1 MLLNPGTLYVV
12 ATPIGNLE
20 DVTYRAVRVLGGV
33 DLIAAEDTRRAA
45 KLLAR
50 YALTTPRT
58 SLHEH
63 NEARKT
69 DGLLARLER
78 GETIALVSDAGTPL
92 VSDPGARLV
101 RAARERGLRV
111 EALPGPSAV
120 LAALVSSGLGGGP
133 FTFAG
138 FPPFRS
144 HARARW
150 FAALAREP
158 RPFVFFEAPH
168 RIDASLRDLHA
179 AAGERTIA
187 VCRELTKLHEE
198 SLVGPVGDVRERLG
212 KPRGEF
218 TVVVE
223 ASPEAAPQGS
233 ARGAPAAGAAT
244 SGARATT
251 ATPGAGTPEAAGGA
265 ETATPGGEA
274 GTSDALAHAVG
285 RLLEQGVSRTAAVR
299 AVAARF
305 GVPRRE
311 VYQAGLRAH
320 APSRDGAEPRS
331 GDLTDAPPSGDGA
344 EPRSGDGAEPRS
356 DDLTDAPPSDDGAEP
371 RSGDRAEPRSGDL
384 TDAPRS
390 GDLTDAPRGGGD

>member
-1 MLLNPGTLYVV
+1 MLPRPGTLYVV

-20 DVTYRAVRVLGGV
+20 DVTYRAIRVLGSV
-33 DLIAAEDTRRAA
+33 DLIAAEDTRRVA

-50 YALTTPRT
+50 YAVTTPRT

-63 NEARKT
+63 NEPQKT
-69 DGLLARLER
+69 ERLLARLAG

-111 EALPGPSAV
+111 EAVPGPSAV
-120 LAALVSSGLGGGP
+120 LAALVSSGLAGGS
-133 FTFAG
+133 FTFGG

-144 HARARW
+144 HARIRW

-168 RIDASLRDLHA
+168 RVRASLRDLHA
-179 AAGERTIA
+179 AAGDRTIA

-198 SLVGPVGDVRERLG
+198 SLVGTVSEVRERLT

-223 ASPEAAPQGS
+223 TAPEAAAHRAGTGDDRVGTQAATAGTQ
-233 ARGAPAAGAAT
+233 AAPAGTDDGRVGAEA
-244 SGARATT
+244 AR
-251 ATPGAGTPEAAGGA
+251 AGTPAAPPPA
-265 ETATPGGEA
+265 PDAPA
-274 GTSDALAHAVG
+274 LSDEVG
-285 RLLEQGVSRTAAVR
+285 RLLAQGVSRTAAVR

-311 VYQAGLRAH
+311 VYQAGLRA
-320 APSRDGAEPRS
+320 ANPGREVGPAVE
-331 GDLTDAPPSGDGA
+331 
-344 EPRSGDGAEPRS
+344 RS
-356 DDLTDAPPSDDGAEP
+356 DGE
-371 RSGDRAEPRSGDL
+371 RSASRKRRCG
-384 TDAPRS
+384 
-390 GDLTDAPRGGGD
+390 DAPRGGD

>member
-63 NEARKT
+63 NEAQKT

-223 ASPEAAPQGS
+223 APREAAPQG
-233 ARGAPAAGAAT
+233 APAARAAT
-244 SGARATT
+244 SRARART
-251 ATPGAGTPEAAGGA
+251 ATPAAGTPGAAGGA

-299 AVAARF
+299 AVAARL

-320 APSRDGAEPRS
+320 APS
-331 GDLTDAPPSGDGA
+331 GDGA
-344 EPRSGDGAEPRS
+344 
-356 DDLTDAPPSDDGAEP
+356 PPPKRRD
-371 RSGDRAEPRSGDL
+371 
-384 TDAPRS
+384 
-390 GDLTDAPRGGGD
+390 

>member
-1 MLLNPGTLYVV
+1 VLLRPGTLYVV

-20 DVTYRAVRVLGGV
+20 DVTYRAIHVLGNV

-50 YALTTPRT
+50 YAVTTPRT

-63 NEARKT
+63 NEAQKT
-69 DGLLARLER
+69 DRLLVRLER

-101 RAARERGLRV
+101 RAVRERGLRV

-120 LAALVSSGLGGGP
+120 LAALVSSGLAGGS

-144 HARARW
+144 QARTRW

-198 SLVGPVGDVRERLG
+198 SLVGPVRDVRSRLS

-223 ASPEAAPQGS
+223 AAPGAAP
-233 ARGAPAAGAAT
+233 RPAGAADAQA
-244 SGARATT
+244 GAPDAQ
-251 ATPGAGTPEAAGGA
+251 AGAAAA
-265 ETATPGGEA
+265 P
-274 GTSDALAHAVG
+274 ALSEEVG
-285 RLLEQGVSRTAAVR
+285 RLLAQGVSRTAAVR

-305 GVPRRE
+305 GLPRRE
-311 VYQAGLRAH
+311 VYQAGLA
-320 APSRDGAEPRS
+320 
-331 GDLTDAPPSGDGA
+331 APP
-344 EPRSGDGAEPRS
+344 
-356 DDLTDAPPSDDGAEP
+356 
-371 RSGDRAEPRSGDL
+371 RA
-384 TDAPRS
+384 TQ
-390 GDLTDAPRGGGD
+390 APRGGD

>member
-20 DVTYRAVRVLGGV
+20 DVTYRAVRVLGSV
-33 DLIAAEDTRRAA
+33 DLIAAEDTRRAG

-50 YALTTPRT
+50 YGVATPRT

-63 NEARKT
+63 NEAQKT
-69 DGLLARLER
+69 DRLLERLAR

-101 RAARERGLRV
+101 REAHGRGLRV
-111 EALPGPSAV
+111 EALPGPSAL
-120 LAALVSSGLGGGP
+120 LAALVSSGLAAAS

-144 HARARW
+144 HARTRW

-168 RIDASLRDLHA
+168 RIEASLRDLHA

-187 VCRELTKLHEE
+187 VCRELTKLHEQ
-198 SLVGPVGDVRERLG
+198 SLVGPVGDVRGRLT

-223 ASPEAAPQGS
+223 AAPEAGPQR
-233 ARGAPAAGAAT
+233 AAAAEPAAAPERAGEQAA
-244 SGARATT
+244 
-251 ATPGAGTPEAAGGA
+251 AALTD
-265 ETATPGGEA
+265 E
-274 GTSDALAHAVG
+274 VG

-305 GVPRRE
+305 RVPRRE
-311 VYQAGLRAH
+311 VYQAGLRA
-320 APSRDGAEPRS
+320 
-331 GDLTDAPPSGDGA
+331 
-344 EPRSGDGAEPRS
+344 
-356 DDLTDAPPSDDGAEP
+356 
-371 RSGDRAEPRSGDL
+371 DR
-384 TDAPRS
+384 T
-390 GDLTDAPRGGGD
+390 APRGGD

>member
-1 MLLNPGTLYVV
+1 MQLRPGTLYVV

-20 DVTYRAVRVLGGV
+20 DVTYRAIRVLGGV

-50 YALTTPRT
+50 YEVATPRT

-63 NEARKT
+63 NEAQKT
-69 DGLLARLER
+69 ERLLARLEG

-120 LAALVSSGLGGGP
+120 LAALVGSGLAGGS
-133 FTFAG
+133 FTFGG
-138 FPPFRS
+138 FPPHRP
-144 HARARW
+144 HARTRW
-150 FAALAREP
+150 FAALACEP

-179 AAGERTIA
+179 AAGDRTVA

-198 SLVGPVGDVRERLG
+198 SLVGPVGDVRARLA

-223 ASPEAAPQGS
+223 AAPGS
-233 ARGAPAAGAAT
+233 APRPARAAGAPAGTPDAPATDAAPAAAPAAT
-244 SGARATT
+244 
-251 ATPGAGTPEAAGGA
+251 PAAPA
-265 ETATPGGEA
+265 L
-274 GTSDALAHAVG
+274 SDEVG
-285 RLLEQGVSRTAAVR
+285 RLLAQGVSRTAAVR

-311 VYQAGLRAH
+311 VYRAGLQA
-320 APSRDGAEPRS
+320 ATPRS
-331 GDLTDAPPSGDGA
+331 TA
-344 EPRSGDGAEPRS
+344 
-356 DDLTDAPPSDDGAEP
+356 
-371 RSGDRAEPRSGDL
+371 
-384 TDAPRS
+384 
-390 GDLTDAPRGGGD
+390 APRGGD

>member
-1 MLLNPGTLYVV
+1 MLLRPGTLYVV

-20 DVTYRAVRVLGGV
+20 DVTYRAIRVLGSV
-33 DLIAAEDTRRAA
+33 DLIAAEDTRHVA

-50 YALTTPRT
+50 YDVATPRT

-69 DGLLARLER
+69 DRLLARLER
-78 GETIALVSDAGTPL
+78 GETIGLVSDAGTPL

-101 RAARERGLRV
+101 RAARDRGLRV

-120 LAALVSSGLGGGP
+120 LAALVSSGLAGAS

-144 HARARW
+144 HARTRW

-179 AAGERTIA
+179 AAGDRTIA
-187 VCRELTKLHEE
+187 VCRELTKIHEE
-198 SLVGPVGDVRERLG
+198 SLVGPVADVRSRLT

-223 ASPEAAPQGS
+223 AAPDAATERAGTVDAPAGTVD
-233 ARGAPAAGAAT
+233 APAGTPAAPAATPAAP
-244 SGARATT
+244 AL
-251 ATPGAGTPEAAGGA
+251 
-265 ETATPGGEA
+265 
-274 GTSDALAHAVG
+274 SDEVG
-285 RLLEQGVSRTAAVR
+285 RLLAQGVSRTAAVR

-311 VYQAGLRAH
+311 VYQAGLRA
-320 APSRDGAEPRS
+320 E
-331 GDLTDAPPSGDGA
+331 
-344 EPRSGDGAEPRS
+344 
-356 DDLTDAPPSDDGAEP
+356 
-371 RSGDRAEPRSGDL
+371 
-384 TDAPRS
+384 
-390 GDLTDAPRGGGD
+390 RGGD

>member
-20 DVTYRAVRVLGGV
+20 DVTYRAVRVLGSV
-33 DLIAAEDTRRAA
+33 DLIAAEDTRHAA

-50 YALTTPRT
+50 YEVTTPRT

-63 NEARKT
+63 NEAEKT
-69 DGLLARLER
+69 GRLLARLAR

-111 EALPGPSAV
+111 EAVPGPSAV
-120 LAALVSSGLGGGP
+120 LAALVSSGLAGGP
-133 FTFAG
+133 FTFGG

-144 HARARW
+144 SARTRW
-150 FAALAREP
+150 FAGLAREP

-168 RIDASLRDLHA
+168 RIAASLRDLEA
-179 AAGERTIA
+179 AAGDRHVA

-198 SLVGPVGDVRERLG
+198 ILAGPVSDVRTRLTSR
-212 KPRGEF
+212 PRGEF

-223 ASPEAAPQGS
+223 AAPEVERERAATADGAAAP
-233 ARGAPAAGAAT
+233 
-244 SGARATT
+244 
-251 ATPGAGTPEAAGGA
+251 
-265 ETATPGGEA
+265 
-274 GTSDALAHAVG
+274 ALTDEVG
-285 RLLEQGVSRTAAVR
+285 RLLEQGVTRTAAVR

-311 VYQAGLRAH
+311 VYQAGLRA
-320 APSRDGAEPRS
+320 DG
-331 GDLTDAPPSGDGA
+331 T
-344 EPRSGDGAEPRS
+344 
-356 DDLTDAPPSDDGAEP
+356 
-371 RSGDRAEPRSGDL
+371 
-384 TDAPRS
+384 
-390 GDLTDAPRGGGD
+390 APRGGD

>member
-1 MLLNPGTLYVV
+1 MLSRPGTLYVV

-20 DVTYRAVRVLGGV
+20 DVTYRAIRVLGGV
-33 DLIAAEDTRRAA
+33 DLIAAEDTRHVA

-50 YALTTPRT
+50 YEVVTPRT

-63 NEARKT
+63 NEAQKT
-69 DGLLARLER
+69 GRLLARLER

-111 EALPGPSAV
+111 EAVPGPSAV
-120 LAALVSSGLGGGP
+120 LAALVSSGLAGGS
-133 FTFAG
+133 FTFGG

-144 HARARW
+144 HARTRW

-168 RIDASLRDLHA
+168 RIGASLRDLHA
-179 AAGERTIA
+179 AAGDRTIA

-198 SLVGPVGDVRERLG
+198 SLVGTVSDVRARLT

-223 ASPEAAPQGS
+223 AASDAVPHRAGTDEDRVGAAAAP
-233 ARGAPAAGAAT
+233 
-244 SGARATT
+244 
-251 ATPGAGTPEAAGGA
+251 AGTPAAPA
-265 ETATPGGEA
+265 RAPDA
-274 GTSDALAHAVG
+274 PALSDEVG
-285 RLLEQGVSRTAAVR
+285 RLLAQGVSRTAAVR

-311 VYQAGLRAH
+311 VYQAGLQAARPRA
-320 APSRDGAEPRS
+320 P
-331 GDLTDAPPSGDGA
+331 
-344 EPRSGDGAEPRS
+344 
-356 DDLTDAPPSDDGAEP
+356 
-371 RSGDRAEPRSGDL
+371 
-384 TDAPRS
+384 
-390 GDLTDAPRGGGD
+390 DAPRGGD

>member
-50 YALTTPRT
+50 YEVTTPRT

-63 NEARKT
+63 NEAEKT
-69 DGLLARLER
+69 GRLLARLER

-111 EALPGPSAV
+111 EAVPGPSAV
-120 LAALVSSGLGGGP
+120 LAALVSSGLAAAS

-144 HARARW
+144 HARTRW

-168 RIDASLRDLHA
+168 RIDASLRDLEA

-187 VCRELTKLHEE
+187 VCRELTKLHEQ
-198 SLVGPVGDVRERLG
+198 SLLGPVGDVRAQLP

-223 ASPEAAPQGS
+223 AAPEAERERVATAERAAAPD
-233 ARGAPAAGAAT
+233 
-244 SGARATT
+244 
-251 ATPGAGTPEAAGGA
+251 AAGGQA
-265 ETATPGGEA
+265 AA
-274 GTSDALAHAVG
+274 ALTDEVG
-285 RLLEQGVSRTAAVR
+285 RLLAQGVTRTAAVR

-311 VYQAGLRAH
+311 VYRAGLLAEQ
-320 APSRDGAEPRS
+320 SGDQAEPLR
-331 GDLTDAPPSGDGA
+331 GDPAKPLRGDPAKPLRGDRTAPPDGDSSAASTRRWA
-344 EPRSGDGAEPRS
+344 E
-356 DDLTDAPPSDDGAEP
+356 
-371 RSGDRAEPRSGDL
+371 
-384 TDAPRS
+384 
-390 GDLTDAPRGGGD
+390 APRGGD

>member
-1 MLLNPGTLYVV
+1 MLLRPGTLYVV

-20 DVTYRAVRVLGGV
+20 DVTYRAIRVLGGV
-33 DLIAAEDTRRAA
+33 DLIAAEDTRHVA

-50 YALTTPRT
+50 YEVATPRT
-58 SLHEH
+58 SLHAH
-63 NEARKT
+63 NEAQKT
-69 DGLLARLER
+69 ERLLSRLEG

-120 LAALVSSGLGGGP
+120 LAALVSSGLAGGS
-133 FTFAG
+133 FTFGG

-144 HARARW
+144 HARTRW
-150 FAALAREP
+150 FEGLASEP

-179 AAGERTIA
+179 AAGDRTIA

-198 SLVGPVGDVRERLG
+198 SLVGPVSDVRARLA

-223 ASPEAAPQGS
+223 AAPDAAPLRAGTDGGRGRTDGDRGGS
-233 ARGAPAAGAAT
+233 DGDTGESDAAPPGTPPAPCRAPDAPAL
-244 SGARATT
+244 
-251 ATPGAGTPEAAGGA
+251 
-265 ETATPGGEA
+265 
-274 GTSDALAHAVG
+274 SDEVG
-285 RLLEQGVSRTAAVR
+285 RLLAQGVSRTAAVR

-311 VYQAGLRAH
+311 VYQAGLQA
-320 APSRDGAEPRS
+320 ANPRS
-331 GDLTDAPPSGDGA
+331 ADAPGG
-344 EPRSGDGAEPRS
+344 S
-356 DDLTDAPPSDDGAEP
+356 D
-371 RSGDRAEPRSGDL
+371 
-384 TDAPRS
+384 
-390 GDLTDAPRGGGD
+390 

>member
-1 MLLNPGTLYVV
+1 MLLTPGTLYVV

-20 DVTYRAVRVLGGV
+20 DVTYRAVRVLRGV

-45 KLLAR
+45 RLLAR
-50 YALTTPRT
+50 YEVATPRT

-63 NEARKT
+63 NEAQRT
-69 DGLLARLER
+69 DRLLARLA
-78 GETIALVSDAGTPL
+78 GGGTVALVSDAGTPL

-101 RAARERGLRV
+101 RAAVDRGLRV

-120 LAALVSSGLGGGP
+120 LAALVSSGLAGDS

-144 HARARW
+144 RARTRW

-168 RIDASLRDLHA
+168 RIEASLADLQA
-179 AAGERTIA
+179 AADGRTIA
-187 VCRELTKLHEE
+187 VCRELTKVHEE
-198 SLVGPVGDVRERLG
+198 SLLGGVADVRARLALA

-218 TVVVE
+218 TVVVG
-223 ASPEAAPQGS
+223 AAPR
-233 ARGAPAAGAAT
+233 AAPTPGAPAGAAT
-244 SGARATT
+244 D
-251 ATPGAGTPEAAGGA
+251 AGPPTLAL
-265 ETATPGGEA
+265 
-274 GTSDALAHAVG
+274 SDAVG

-311 VYQAGLRAH
+311 AYQAGLRA
-320 APSRDGAEPRS
+320 APGVDHDDETS
-331 GDLTDAPPSGDGA
+331 GD
-344 EPRSGDGAEPRS
+344 
-356 DDLTDAPPSDDGAEP
+356 
-371 RSGDRAEPRSGDL
+371 
-384 TDAPRS
+384 
-390 GDLTDAPRGGGD
+390 

>member
-63 NEARKT
+63 NEAQKT

-223 ASPEAAPQGS
+223 ASPGS
-233 ARGAPAAGAAT
+233 RAAGVRLRPVPPHR
-244 SGARATT
+244 G
-251 ATPGAGTPEAAGGA
+251 PGPGPRHPGPGTHEAAGDARGRDA
-265 ETATPGGEA
+265 RRPRRGPPTP
-274 GTSDALAHAVG
+274 
-285 RLLEQGVSRTAAVR
+285 SRTRSAGCSSR
-299 AVAARF
+299 ASAARRPSAPS
-305 GVPRRE
+305 PRASASRG
-311 VYQAGLRAH
+311 ARSTRPGC
-320 APSRDGAEPRS
+320 APTRPAAMERSRDAAMERSRDGATIRQMPRPAAIERS
-331 GDLTDAPPSGDGA
+331 RDAAMERSREA
-344 EPRSGDGAEPRS
+344 TIRQMPRPAAMERS
-356 DDLTDAPPSDDGAEP
+356 REAAI
-371 RSGDRAEPRSGDL
+371 
-384 TDAPRS
+384 
-390 GDLTDAPRGGGD
+390 

>member
-1 MLLNPGTLYVV
+1 MLPRPGTLYVV

-20 DVTYRAVRVLGGV
+20 DVTYRAIRVLGSV
-33 DLIAAEDTRRAA
+33 DLIAAEDTRRVA

-50 YALTTPRT
+50 YAVTTPRT

-63 NEARKT
+63 NEAQKT
-69 DGLLARLER
+69 ERLLARLAG

-111 EALPGPSAV
+111 EAVPGPSAV
-120 LAALVSSGLGGGP
+120 LAALVSSGLAGGS
-133 FTFAG
+133 FTFGG

-144 HARARW
+144 HARIRW

-168 RIDASLRDLHA
+168 RVRASLRDLHA
-179 AAGERTIA
+179 AAGDRTIA

-198 SLVGPVGDVRERLG
+198 SLVGTVSDVRERLT

-223 ASPEAAPQGS
+223 AAPDAAPQRAGTDDGRVGAEA
-233 ARGAPAAGAAT
+233 AR
-244 SGARATT
+244 
-251 ATPGAGTPEAAGGA
+251 AGTPAAPPRA
-265 ETATPGGEA
+265 PDAPA
-274 GTSDALAHAVG
+274 LSDEVG
-285 RLLEQGVSRTAAVR
+285 RLLAQGVSRTAAVR

-305 GVPRRE
+305 GVARRD
-311 VYQAGLRAH
+311 VYQAGLRA
-320 APSRDGAEPRS
+320 ANPGREVGPAVE
-331 GDLTDAPPSGDGA
+331 
-344 EPRSGDGAEPRS
+344 RS
-356 DDLTDAPPSDDGAEP
+356 DGE
-371 RSGDRAEPRSGDL
+371 RSASRKRRCG
-384 TDAPRS
+384 
-390 GDLTDAPRGGGD
+390 DAPRGGD